1 MTKTLFP
8 LSWMLGAALATSAA
22 GVVLTPIAAQAAQSQ
37 SASSVDRMIERAFDD
52 VLGRRPDSR
61 EIRLYRTRVYEDDWT
76 DRDIRNELR
85 RQRDDRDR
93 NGNGN
98 GYGGNGGYGNGGR
111 PDNDD
116 RRPSSGDVDRIITR
130 AYQDILDRDPDPQG
144 LREYRR
150 RMLDDGWSERQVRDA
165 LRRSNEKAELSD
177 AQIDQMITRA
187 YRDVLGRA
195 PDAGGLSD
203 FRRQVKTKGWTEAD
217 VRTALRDSPEYR
229 EKNTMTEAK
238 AREVVARAYQSVLG
252 RDPDPGADVYVQKVW
267 REKWTER
274 DVANELRKS
283 DEFRNRRP

>member
-1 MTKTLFP
+1 MSIRLTCRIVALTAT
-8 LSWMLGAALATSAA
+8 MLAA
-22 GVVLTPIAAQAAQSQ
+22 GAVSPADAASAVQYQ

-61 EIRLYRTRVYEDDWT
+61 ELRLYRTRVYEDDWT
-76 DRDIRNELR
+76 DRDIRAELR
-85 RQRDDRDR
+85 RQQDERDR
-93 NGNGN
+93 PGSGSGG
-98 GYGGNGGYGNGGR
+98 GYGGGGNS
-111 PDNDD
+111 
-116 RRPSSGDVDRIITR
+116 RPSSADVDRIVTR
-130 AYQDILDRDPDPQG
+130 AYQDVLDRDPDPQG

-150 RMLDDGWSERQVRDA
+150 RMLDDGWTERQVRDA

-195 PDAGGLSD
+195 PDASGQAN
-203 FRRQVKTKGWTEAD
+203 FRTQVKSKGWTDAD
-217 VRTALRDSPEYR
+217 VRTALRESAEYR

-238 AREVVARAYQSVLG
+238 ARDIVARAYQSVLG

-283 DEFRNRRP
+283 DEFRNRR